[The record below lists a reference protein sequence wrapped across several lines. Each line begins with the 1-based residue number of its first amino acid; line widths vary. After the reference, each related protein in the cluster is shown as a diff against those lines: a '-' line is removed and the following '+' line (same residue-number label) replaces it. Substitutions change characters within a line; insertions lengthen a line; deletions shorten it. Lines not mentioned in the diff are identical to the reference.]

1 MKEPRQFVARRGDV
15 VAVTAHHVGESE
27 RIGEILEVL
36 GDAEHPHFRVRW
48 ADDRET
54 IFYPSNDA
62 VVRRG
67 GR

>member
-1 MKEPRQFVARRGDV
+1 MKEPRQVVARRGDV

-48 ADDRET
+48 EDDRET
-54 IFYPSNDA
+54 IFYPSNDS
-62 VVRRG
+62 VVRRR